1 MADSHW
7 KIEKRIQNDDMQS
20 DISLLD
26 DEGRILEIANIIS
39 GSKVT
44 DETKIVAQNLI
55 NHKNDS

>member
-1 MADSHW
+1 
-7 KIEKRIQNDDMQS
+7 MQS